1 LNKKIKDLIMVV
13 VIAAIIAV
21 IDLLDG
27 SLQWRMDAG
36 VLFLILLIV
45 FWMRSLI
52 RTRGARKE
60 IYRKLESDDKREMK

>member
-1 LNKKIKDLIMVV
+1 MNKKIKDLIMVV
-13 VIAAIIAV
+13 VIATIIAV

>member
-1 LNKKIKDLIMVV
+1 MNKKIKDLIMFVA
-13 VIAAIIAV
+13 IAAIIAV

>member
-1 LNKKIKDLIMVV
+1 MNKKIKDLIMVV

-36 VLFLILLIV
+36 VLFMILLIA

>member
-1 LNKKIKDLIMVV
+1 MNKNIKNLVMVI
-13 VIAAIIAV
+13 VIAAVIVV

-27 SLQWRMDAG
+27 NFQWRMDAG

-45 FWMRSLI
+45 FWMRSLV

-60 IYRKLESDDKREMK
+60 IYRKLESEEKRESK

>member
-1 LNKKIKDLIMVV
+1 MNKKIKDLIMVV
-13 VIAAIIAV
+13 MIAAIIAV

>member
-1 LNKKIKDLIMVV
+1 MNKKIKDLIMVV

-27 SLQWRMDAG
+27 SLHSRMDAG
-36 VLFLILLIV
+36 VLFMILLIA

>member
-1 LNKKIKDLIMVV
+1 MNKKIKDLIMVV

-60 IYRKLESDDKREMK
+60 IYRKLELDVQ

>member
-1 LNKKIKDLIMVV
+1 MNKKIKDLIMVV

>member
-1 LNKKIKDLIMVV
+1 MNKKIKDLIMVV
-13 VIAAIIAV
+13 AIAAIIAV